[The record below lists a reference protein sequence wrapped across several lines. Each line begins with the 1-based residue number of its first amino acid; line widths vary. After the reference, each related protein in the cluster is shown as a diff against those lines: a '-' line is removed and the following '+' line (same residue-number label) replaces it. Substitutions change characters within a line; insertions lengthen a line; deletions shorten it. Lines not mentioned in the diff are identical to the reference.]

1 MYGGSSVFRLK
12 RRGIMENKTMMQYF
26 EWYLPNNGLFWER
39 CCVQAKK
46 LRENGINMIWLPPA
60 YKGATGSES
69 VGYDVYDTYDLGEFN
84 QRGSVNT
91 KYGTKKQYLK
101 AVRTLQSKGM
111 DVYVD
116 IVLNHMTGADD
127 VEEVYAVEN
136 NPENREEEIGEK
148 MKRTVWTKYT
158 FPGRKGKYS
167 KFTWSYKNFNGTDW
181 DEKKQQSGIFL
192 FDGKA
197 WNNET
202 DDEFAN
208 FDYLMG
214 TDLDMENPETV
225 KAVTD
230 WGKWYLDTVKPN
242 GFRIDAVKHIRFE
255 FYRDW
260 LKELRA
266 HWGSDF
272 FAVGE
277 YWSSE
282 IDKLTH
288 YLDVV
293 EDSMSLFDVP
303 LHFSF
308 QDAATSNGHYDMRML
323 LKNTLLSERP
333 NNSVT
338 FVDNH
343 DTQPGQSLF
352 SFIPT
357 WFKPIAYSIILLHSE
372 GIPCVFYGD
381 YYGIPNDN
389 IPAVPSLKKLIYI
402 RKKYAYG
409 QQEDYFDDPSLV
421 GFVRKGD
428 EEHENSGVAVL
439 MTNAECGSKVM
450 EVGIKFAG
458 QLFFDAMNLAAIPV
472 TIDEDGKAE
481 FYVDG
486 GSVSVWING
495 EAYKDICLNIE

>member
-1 MYGGSSVFRLK
+1 
-12 RRGIMENKTMMQYF
+12 MQYF

-39 CCVQAKK
+39 CIVQAEKIRK
-46 LRENGINMIWLPPA
+46 NGINMIWLPPA
-60 YKGATGSES
+60 YKGATGINS
-69 VGYDVYDTYDLGEFN
+69 VGYDVYDTYDLGEFD
-84 QRGSVNT
+84 QRGSVPT
-91 KYGTKKQYLK
+91 KYGTKEQYLRT
-101 AVRTLQSKGM
+101 VRALQDKGIEVYA
-111 DVYVD
+111 DV
-116 IVLNHMTGADD
+116 VLNHMTGADE
-127 VEEVYAVEN
+127 VEEVYAIEN

-148 MKRTVWTKYT
+148 TKRTVWTKFT
-158 FPGRKGKYS
+158 FPGRNGKYS
-167 KFTWSYKNFNGTDW
+167 DFTWDYTNFNGTDW
-181 DEKKQQSGIFL
+181 DEAEQQYGIFL

-225 KAVTD
+225 KAVTQ
-230 WGKWYLDTVKPN
+230 WGKWYLDTVNPN

-260 LKELRA
+260 LRELRA
-266 HWGSDF
+266 YSGRDF

-293 EDSMSLFDVP
+293 ENSMSLFDVP

-308 QDAATSNGHYDMRML
+308 QDAATSNGSYDMRKL
-323 LKNTLLSERP
+323 IKDTLISERP
-333 NNSVT
+333 NNAVT

-352 SFIPT
+352 SFIPS
-357 WFKPIAYSIILLHSE
+357 WFKPIAYAIILLREE

-381 YYGIPNDN
+381 YYGIPNDS
-389 IPAVPSLKKLIYI
+389 IPAVPSLRKLIYI
-402 RKKYAYG
+402 RRKYAYG
-409 QQEDYFDDPSLV
+409 EQEDYFDDASVV

-428 EEHENSGVAVL
+428 DEHENSGLAVL

-450 EVGIKFAG
+450 EIGKKFAG
-458 QLFFDAMNLAAIPV
+458 QRFFNAMDLTHTPII
-472 TIDEDGKAE
+472 IDEDGTAE

-486 GSVSVWING
+486 GSVSVWVN
-495 EAYKDICLNIE
+495 ENVYRDICLNIE

>member
-1 MYGGSSVFRLK
+1 MYGGSSVLRLK

-60 YKGATGSES
+60 YKGAKGSES

-111 DVYVD
+111 EVYVD

-181 DEKKQQSGIFL
+181 DEKEQQSGIFL

-202 DDEFAN
+202 DNEFAN

-214 TDLDMENPETV
+214 TDLDMENPDTV

-230 WGKWYLDTVKPN
+230 WGKWYLDTVKPD

-260 LKELRA
+260 LKELRS
-266 HWGSDF
+266 HCGNNF

-308 QDAATSNGHYDMRML
+308 QDAATSNGHYDMRWL

-333 NNSVT
+333 NNAVT

-357 WFKPIAYSIILLHSE
+357 WFKPIAYSVILLRSE

-409 QQEDYFDDPSLV
+409 EQEDYFDDPSLI

-450 EVGIKFAG
+450 EVGRDFAG

-495 EAYKDICLNIE
+495 NAYKDICLNIE